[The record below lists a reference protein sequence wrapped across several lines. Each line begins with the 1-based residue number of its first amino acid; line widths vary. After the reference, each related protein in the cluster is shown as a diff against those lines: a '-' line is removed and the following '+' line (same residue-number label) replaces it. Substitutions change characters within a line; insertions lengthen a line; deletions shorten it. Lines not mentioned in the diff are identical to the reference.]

1 MFPAKRKFKV
11 LSRNDSVR
19 VNILQ
24 IANKDCMFNKY
35 VRIMYDEE
43 IDLIANYHTSGRG
56 IGMAP
61 KDYHLSLYIFTL
73 KPGIPLFLYQN
84 NMHFRKMNDKF
95 ILR

>member
-1 MFPAKRKFKV
+1 
-11 LSRNDSVR
+11 
-19 VNILQ
+19 
-24 IANKDCMFNKY
+24 MFNKY

-95 ILR
+95 ILRWAVTEKKKRKEKNRTSTYEKF